1 MRSSGIAA
9 VTTAGLLILVVHAFA
24 ADSSGVI
31 VAKAMRDELQHSRG
45 LDSVNLEKPYFISY
59 TFEDGEV
66 FGALASLGG
75 LLATTDTEFRVP
87 RIQVRV
93 GDYQFDNTNYVGS
106 GLNFASRYDIDRF
119 PVENSYPVL
128 RRYLWLATDQVYKSA
143 VESLARKRAALKNMS
158 AAGEPLADFAHAG
171 PVHIVE
177 ELPPGR
183 INRAAWLARVR
194 SLSAVFTEFPQV
206 WGSSVEMQA
215 VKNVRQLVNSEG
227 TEVRTGEDVIFIR
240 ARAVGQAS
248 DGMHVRD
255 AIVIH
260 SLDIDR
266 GLNDAE
272 LNREV
277 RRVAETTAALSRA
290 PLGDTYNGPVL
301 FEGTA
306 AAQLFAE
313 LLAKNLVLT
322 RRPVNEPGRPN
333 TFPASEF
340 EGRREARILPEWID
354 VVDDPTQKEWR
365 GRRLFGTY
373 RVDMEGVEAQPLTL
387 VQKGILK
394 NFLLTRQPIMGF
406 TASNGRAR
414 LPGSFGANTAG
425 ASNLFV
431 RAEKGV
437 PVTDLRK
444 QLIEI
449 CKVRNQPYGIV
460 VRKLDFPS
468 SAGMEEVRRLMAASA
483 RDGSGSHPFSLP
495 VLIYKVYA
503 DGKEELIRG
512 VRFRD
517 INARSLRDIRAA
529 GNDTN
534 IFDYFDNGAPLAVMG
549 GGNYVA
555 ETSVIAPSVLVD
567 DLEIRKLDDE
577 LPKLPL
583 VPSPLLA
590 GR

>member
-1 MRSSGIAA
+1 VRIGRTAA
-9 VTTAGLLILVVHAFA
+9 VRTAGLLILLGRAFA
-24 ADSSGVI
+24 ADSSV
-31 VAKAMRDELQHSRG
+31 VVLKAMRDELQHSRA

-59 TFEDGEV
+59 SIEDAEI
-66 FGALASLGG
+66 FGATASLGG
-75 LLATTDTEFRVP
+75 LLSSTDTLFRVP

-106 GLNFASRYDIDRF
+106 GVNFGSRYDIDRF
-119 PVENSYPVL
+119 PIQSLYPVL
-128 RRYLWLATDQVYKSA
+128 RRYLWLGTDQVYKSA

-158 AAGEPLADFAHAG
+158 AAGEPLADFARAG
-171 PVHIVE
+171 PVHVME
-177 ELPPGR
+177 EISAAKLD
-183 INRAAWLARVR
+183 RAAWLAQVR
-194 SLSAVFTEFPQV
+194 SLSAVFAAFPQV
-206 WGSSVEMQA
+206 LNSNVEMQA
-215 VKNVRQLVNSEG
+215 VKNVRYLVNSEG
-227 TEVRTGEDVIFIR
+227 TEVRAAEDVIFMR
-240 ARAVGQAS
+240 ARAVGQAP

-255 AIVIH
+255 AIAIH
-260 SLDIDR
+260 SLDLDR
-266 GLNDAE
+266 GLNEAE
-272 LNREV
+272 LSREV
-277 RRVAETTAALSRA
+277 RRVADNIAALSRA

-301 FEGTA
+301 FEGAA
-306 AAQLFAE
+306 AAQLFAG
-313 LLAKNLVLT
+313 LLARNLVLT

-333 TFPASEF
+333 TFPVSEF
-340 EGRREARILPEWID
+340 EGRKEARILPEWID

-365 GRRLFGTY
+365 GRRLFGSY
-373 RVDMEGVEAQPLTL
+373 RIDLEGVEAQPLTL

-394 NFLLTRQPIMGF
+394 NFLLTRQPVTGF

-414 LPGSFGANTAG
+414 LPGAFGANTAG
-425 ASNLFV
+425 ISNLFV

-449 CKVRNQPYGIV
+449 CKVRNQPYGMI

-468 SAGMEEVRRLMAASA
+468 SAGVDEVRRMMAANA

-503 DGKEELIRG
+503 DGKEELVRG

-517 INARSLRDIRAA
+517 ISARSLRDIRAA

-534 IFDYFDNGAPLAVMG
+534 IFDYFDNGAPLALMG
-549 GGNYVA
+549 AGTYVA

>member
-1 MRSSGIAA
+1 VRIGRTAA
-9 VTTAGLLILVVHAFA
+9 VRTAGLLILLGRAFA
-24 ADSSGVI
+24 ADSSGV
-31 VAKAMRDELQHSRG
+31 VLKAMRDELQHSRA

-59 TFEDGEV
+59 SIEDAEI
-66 FGALASLGG
+66 FGAMASLGG
-75 LLATTDTEFRVP
+75 LLSSTDTLFRVP

-93 GDYQFDNTNYVGS
+93 GDYQFDNSNYVGS
-106 GLNFASRYDIDRF
+106 GVNFGSRYDIDRF
-119 PVENSYPVL
+119 PIQSLYPVL
-128 RRYLWLATDQVYKSA
+128 RRYLWLGTDQVYKSA

-158 AAGEPLADFAHAG
+158 SAGEPLADFARAG
-171 PVHIVE
+171 PVHVME
-177 ELPPGR
+177 EISAAKLD
-183 INRAAWLARVR
+183 RAAWLAQVR
-194 SLSAVFTEFPQV
+194 SLSAVFAEFPQV
-206 WGSSVEMQA
+206 LNSNVEMQA
-215 VKNVRQLVNSEG
+215 VKNVRYLVNSEG
-227 TEVRTGEDVIFIR
+227 TEVRAAEDVIFVR
-240 ARAVGQAS
+240 ARAVGQAP

-255 AIVIH
+255 AIAIH
-260 SLDIDR
+260 SLDLDR
-266 GLNDAE
+266 GLNEAE
-272 LNREV
+272 LSREV
-277 RRVAETTAALSRA
+277 RRVADNIAALSRA

-301 FEGTA
+301 FEGAA
-306 AAQLFAE
+306 AAQLFAG
-313 LLAKNLVLT
+313 LLARNLVLT

-333 TFPASEF
+333 TFPVSEF
-340 EGRREARILPEWID
+340 EGRKEARILPEWID

-365 GRRLFGTY
+365 GRRLFGFY
-373 RVDMEGVEAQPLTL
+373 RIDLEGVEAQPLTL

-394 NFLLTRQPIMGF
+394 NFLLTRQPVTGF

-414 LPGSFGANTAG
+414 LPGAFGANTAG
-425 ASNLFV
+425 ISNLFV

-449 CKVRNQPYGIV
+449 CKVRNQPYGMI

-468 SAGMEEVRRLMAASA
+468 SAGVDEVRRMMAANA

-495 VLIYKVYA
+495 VLIYEVYA
-503 DGKEELIRG
+503 DGKEELVRG

-517 INARSLRDIRAA
+517 ISARSLRDIRAA

-534 IFDYFDNGAPLAVMG
+534 IFDYFDNGAPLALMG
-549 GGNYVA
+549 AGTYVA

>member
-1 MRSSGIAA
+1 VRISRTAA
-9 VTTAGLLILVVHAFA
+9 VIMAGVLILIGRAFA
-24 ADSSGVI
+24 ADSSSV
-31 VAKAMRDELQHSRG
+31 VAKAMRDELQHSRA
-45 LDSVNLEKPYFISY
+45 LDSGNLEKPYFISY
-59 TFEDGEV
+59 TFEDGEA
-66 FGALASLGG
+66 FGALATLGG
-75 LLATTDTEFRVP
+75 LLGSTDTEFRVP

-106 GLNFASRYDIDRF
+106 GLNFGSRYDIDRF

-158 AAGEPLADFAHAG
+158 AAGEPLADFSHAG
-171 PVHIVE
+171 PMHVVE
-177 ELPPGR
+177 ELPPGKVDR
-183 INRAAWLARVR
+183 TAWLSRVR
-194 SLSAVFTEFPQV
+194 ALSAIFTEFPQV
-206 WGSSVEMQA
+206 LGSSVEMQA

-227 TEVRTGEDVIFIR
+227 TEVRTGENVIFVR
-240 ARAVGQAS
+240 SRAVGQAP

-260 SLDIDR
+260 SLDMDR

-272 LNREV
+272 LSREI
-277 RRVAETTAALSRA
+277 RRVAENTAALSRA

-313 LLAKNLVLT
+313 LLAKNLALT

-333 TFPASEF
+333 TFPVSEL
-340 EGRREARILPEWID
+340 EGRKEARILPEWID

-365 GRRLFGTY
+365 GRRLFGSY
-373 RVDMEGVEAQPLTL
+373 RIDLEGVEAQPLVL

-394 NFLLTRQPIMGF
+394 NFLLTRQPVAGF

-414 LPGSFGANTAG
+414 LPGAFGANTAG
-425 ASNLFV
+425 VSNLFV

-449 CKVRNQPYGIV
+449 CKARNQPYGII

-468 SAGMEEVRRLMAASA
+468 SAGMDEVRRLMAASA

-495 VLIYKVYA
+495 VLIYRIYA

-534 IFDYFDNGAPLAVMG
+534 VFDYLDNGAPLAVMG
-549 GGNYVA
+549 AGAYSA
-555 ETSVIAPSVLVD
+555 ETCVIAPSVLVD
-567 DLEIRKLDDE
+567 DLEVRKLDDE

>member
-1 MRSSGIAA
+1 MSRTAA
-9 VTTAGLLILVVHAFA
+9 ITTAGLLILVVRAFA
-24 ADSSGVI
+24 ADSSSVI
-31 VAKAMRDELQHSRG
+31 AAKAMRDELQHSRG
-45 LDSVNLEKPYFISY
+45 LASVNLEKPYFISY

-66 FGALASLGG
+66 FGAAASLGG
-75 LLATTDTEFRVP
+75 LLALTDTNFRVP

-106 GLNFASRYDIDRF
+106 GLNFGSRYDIERF
-119 PVENSYPVL
+119 PVENLYPVL

-158 AAGEPLADFAHAG
+158 AAGDPMADFAHAG
-171 PVHIVE
+171 PVHVVE
-177 ELPPGR
+177 EPPTAKIDR
-183 INRAAWLARVR
+183 TAWLARVR
-194 SLSAVFTEFPQV
+194 ALSAVFTEFPQV
-206 WGSSVEMQA
+206 LNSSVEMQA

-240 ARAVGQAS
+240 ARAVGQAP

-255 AIVIH
+255 AIVLH
-260 SLDIDR
+260 SRDIGR
-266 GLNDAE
+266 GLSDAE
-272 LNREV
+272 VSREV
-277 RRVAETTAALSRA
+277 RRVAENIAALSRA

-301 FEGTA
+301 FEGAA

-313 LLAKNLVLT
+313 LLAKNLILT

-340 EGRREARILPEWID
+340 EGRKEARILPEWID

-365 GRRLFGTY
+365 GRRLFGSY

-394 NFLLTRQPIMGF
+394 NFLLTRQPAAGF

-414 LPGSFGANTAG
+414 LPGAFGANTAG
-425 ASNLFV
+425 VSNLFV

-449 CKVRNQPYGIV
+449 CKVRNQPYGII

-483 RDGSGSHPFSLP
+483 RDGSGSHPFSPP

-503 DGKEELIRG
+503 DGKEELVRG

-517 INARSLRDIRAA
+517 INARALRDIRAA

-534 IFDYFDNGAPLAVMG
+534 IFDYMDNGAPLALMG
-549 GGNYVA
+549 AGNYVA

>member
-1 MRSSGIAA
+1 VRISGTTA
-9 VTTAGLLILVVHAFA
+9 VTTAGLLILLGHAFA
-24 ADSSGVI
+24 ADSSSV
-31 VAKAMRDELQHSRG
+31 VLKAMRDELRHSRA

-59 TFEDGEV
+59 TIEDAEG

-75 LLATTDTEFRVP
+75 ILGTTDTLLRAP
-87 RIQVRV
+87 RIQVRL

-106 GLNFASRYDIDRF
+106 GLNFGSRYDIDRF
-119 PVENSYPVL
+119 PIENSYPVL

-158 AAGEPLADFAHAG
+158 TAGEPLADFAHAS

-177 ELPPGR
+177 ELATAKIDR
-183 INRAAWLARVR
+183 TAWLARVR
-194 SLSAVFTEFPQV
+194 ALSAVFTEFPQV
-206 WGSSVEMQA
+206 LSSNVEMQA

-227 TEVRTGEDVIFIR
+227 TEVRTAEDVIFVR
-240 ARAVGQAS
+240 TRAVGQAP

-255 AIVIH
+255 AIALY
-260 SLDIDR
+260 SLDLDR
-266 GLNDAE
+266 GLNEAE
-272 LNREV
+272 LSREV
-277 RRVAETTAALSRA
+277 RRVAENIAALSQA

-301 FEGTA
+301 FEGAA

-313 LLAKNLVLT
+313 LLARNLVLT

-333 TFPASEF
+333 TFPSSEF
-340 EGRREARILPEWID
+340 EGRKEARILPEWIE

-365 GRRLFGTY
+365 GRRLFGSY
-373 RVDMEGVEAQPLTL
+373 RVDLEGVEAQPLTL

-394 NFLLTRQPIMGF
+394 NFLLTRQPVTGF

-414 LPGSFGANTAG
+414 LPGAFGANTASV
-425 ASNLFV
+425 SNLFV
-431 RAEKGV
+431 RAEKRV

-449 CKVRNQPYGIV
+449 CKARNQPYGMI

-468 SAGMEEVRRLMAASA
+468 SAGMDEVRRLMAANA

-503 DGKEELIRG
+503 DGKEELVRG
-512 VRFRD
+512 VRFRE

-534 IFDYFDNGAPLAVMG
+534 VFDYLDNGAPLALMG
-549 GGNYVA
+549 ASSYSA
-555 ETSVIAPSVLVD
+555 ETSVIAPSVLID
-567 DLEIRKLDDE
+567 DLEVRKLDDE

>member
-1 MRSSGIAA
+1 MRIGRTAA
-9 VTTAGLLILVVHAFA
+9 ARTAGLLVLFGRAFA
-24 ADSSGVI
+24 ADSSGV
-31 VAKAMRDELQHSRG
+31 VLKAMRDELQHART

-59 TFEDGEV
+59 VVEDGEA
-66 FGALASLGG
+66 FGAVASLGG
-75 LLATTDTEFRVP
+75 LLASTDTEFRVP

-106 GLNFASRYDIDRF
+106 GLHFGSRYDIDRF
-119 PVENSYPVL
+119 PIENSYPVL
-128 RRYLWLATDQVYKSA
+128 RRYLWLATDQAYKSA
-143 VESLARKRAALKNMS
+143 VESLARKRSALKNMS
-158 AAGEPLADFAHAG
+158 AAGEPLADFAHAA
-171 PVHIVE
+171 PVHVLE
-177 ELPPGR
+177 ELR
-183 INRAAWLARVR
+183 TFKVDRTAWLSRVR
-194 SLSAVFTEFPQV
+194 ALSALFAEFPRV
-206 WGSSVEMQA
+206 VSSNVEMQA
-215 VKNVRQLVNSEG
+215 LTNTRQLVNSEG
-227 TEVRTGEDVIFIR
+227 TEVRTADGVMFVR
-240 ARAVGQAS
+240 ARAMGQAP
-248 DGMHVRD
+248 DGMRVRD
-255 AIVIH
+255 AIAIH
-260 SLDIDR
+260 SLDLDR
-266 GLNDAE
+266 GLDEAE
-272 LNREV
+272 LSREV
-277 RRVAETTAALSRA
+277 RRVAENIAALSQA

-301 FEGTA
+301 FEGAA

-313 LLAKNLVLT
+313 LLARNLVLT
-322 RRPVNEPGRPN
+322 RRPINEPGRPN

-340 EGRREARILPEWID
+340 EGRKEARILPEWID
-354 VVDDPTQKEWR
+354 VVDDPTQKEWQ
-365 GRRLFGTY
+365 GRRLFGSY

-394 NFLLTRQPIMGF
+394 NFLLTRQPVTGF
-406 TASNGRAR
+406 NASNGRAR
-414 LPGSFGANTAG
+414 MPGAFGANSASV
-425 ASNLFV
+425 SNLFV

-437 PVTDLRK
+437 PVADLRK

-449 CKVRNQPYGIV
+449 CKARNQPYGMV

-468 SAGMEEVRRLMAASA
+468 SAGVDEVRRMMAANS

-495 VLIYKVYA
+495 VLIYKVYP
-503 DGKEELIRG
+503 DGKEELVRG

-534 IFDYFDNGAPLAVMG
+534 IFDYLDNGAPLALMG
-549 GGNYVA
+549 GGTYVA

-567 DLEIRKLDDE
+567 DLEVRKVDDE

>member
-1 MRSSGIAA
+1 MRISGTTA
-9 VTTAGLLILVVHAFA
+9 VTTAGLLILLGHAFA
-24 ADSSGVI
+24 ADSSSV
-31 VAKAMRDELQHSRG
+31 VLKAMRDELRHSRA

-59 TFEDGEV
+59 TIEDAEG

-75 LLATTDTEFRVP
+75 ILGTTDTLLRAP
-87 RIQVRV
+87 RIQVRL

-106 GLNFASRYDIDRF
+106 GLNFGSRYDIDRF
-119 PVENSYPVL
+119 PIENSYPVL

-158 AAGEPLADFAHAG
+158 TAGEQLADFAHAS

-177 ELPPGR
+177 ELATAKIDR
-183 INRAAWLARVR
+183 TAWLARVR
-194 SLSAVFTEFPQV
+194 ALSAVFTEFPQV
-206 WGSSVEMQA
+206 LSSNVEMQA

-227 TEVRTGEDVIFIR
+227 TEVRTAEDVIFVR
-240 ARAVGQAS
+240 TRAVGQAP

-255 AIVIH
+255 AIALY
-260 SLDIDR
+260 SLDLDR
-266 GLNDAE
+266 GLKEAE
-272 LNREV
+272 LSREV
-277 RRVAETTAALSRA
+277 RRVAENIAALSQA

-301 FEGTA
+301 FEGAA

-313 LLAKNLVLT
+313 LLARNLVLT

-333 TFPASEF
+333 TFPSSEF
-340 EGRREARILPEWID
+340 EGRKEARILPEWIE

-365 GRRLFGTY
+365 GRRLFGSY
-373 RVDMEGVEAQPLTL
+373 RVDLEGVEAQPLTL

-394 NFLLTRQPIMGF
+394 NFLLTRQPVTGF

-414 LPGSFGANTAG
+414 LPGAFGANTASV
-425 ASNLFV
+425 SNLFV
-431 RAEKGV
+431 RAEKRV

-449 CKVRNQPYGIV
+449 CKARNQPYGMI

-468 SAGMEEVRRLMAASA
+468 SAGMDEVRRLMAANA

-503 DGKEELIRG
+503 DGKEELVRG
-512 VRFRD
+512 VRFRE

-534 IFDYFDNGAPLAVMG
+534 VFDYLDNGAPLALMG
-549 GGNYVA
+549 ASSYSA
-555 ETSVIAPSVLVD
+555 ETSVIAPSVLID
-567 DLEIRKLDDE
+567 DLEVRKLDDE